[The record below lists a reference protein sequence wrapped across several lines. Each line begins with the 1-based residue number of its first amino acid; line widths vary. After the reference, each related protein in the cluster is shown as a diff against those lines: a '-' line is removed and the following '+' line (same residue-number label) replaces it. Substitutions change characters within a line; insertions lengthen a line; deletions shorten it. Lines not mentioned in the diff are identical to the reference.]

1 MFSFMVLSTGR
12 LMKVI
17 FPGISASKEYRLQCR
32 RSRFHLWVRS
42 SPGEG
47 IVHPLQ
53 CSWASLVARLLKNPP
68 AVWETWVGKIPWMTA
83 WQPTSVFLPG
93 ESPWTGK
100 SGRLQST
107 GSQRVGQAW
116 ATKHTPQHKKWTR
129 MSMSRWKDTYNSSNI
144 HPLACMHAC
153 SVKTCL
159 NSLWPH
165 GLQPARLLCPRSFPG
180 KYTGVGCYFLLHG
193 IFLTKGLNS
202 LLLCLLHWQ
211 VDSLPLAYYS
221 AIKMKYRHM
230 LQNGW
235 ILIHYA
241 MWKKLFT
248 TDYILF
254 IQDDNSRQIYGVD

>member
-129 MSMSRWKDTYNSSNI
+129 MSMSRWKDTYNSSIFI
-144 HPLACMHAC
+144 HWPACMRAQLRRVLTLCDPMDC
-153 SVKTCL
+153 SPPGSSVHGVFQASIL
-159 NSLWPH
+159 EWAAISSSRGSSWP
-165 GLQPARLLCPRSFPG
+165 R
-180 KYTGVGCYFLLHG
+180 
-193 IFLTKGLNS
+193 
-202 LLLCLLHWQ
+202 
-211 VDSLPLAYYS
+211 D
-221 AIKMKYRHM
+221 
-230 LQNGW
+230 
-235 ILIHYA
+235 
-241 MWKKLFT
+241 
-248 TDYILF
+248 
-254 IQDDNSRQIYGVD
+254 